1 MTRFFAPH
9 RVISALQRR
18 FALLIYAQTPV
29 GMKIH
34 ETRWQHYGIGQ
45 RCLRGLRPDYRQ
57 EEEMSMGKVIGIDLG
72 TTNSCVAVM
81 DGSQPRVIENSEGAR
96 TTPSIVAFKDD
107 ERLVGQPAKRQA
119 VTNPDNTVFAV
130 KRLIGR
136 RFDDPAVLKDK
147 ALVPFEIVN
156 GGNGDAW
163 VEASGEKYSPSQIS
177 AIILQKM
184 KETAESYLGED
195 VTQAVITVPA
205 YFNDAQRQ
213 ATKDAGKIAGLEVM
227 RIINEPTA
235 AALAYGLDKKDS
247 KTIAVYDL
255 GGGTFDVTILEIDDG
270 LFEVKSTNGDT
281 FLGGEDF
288 DMRIV
293 QYLAD
298 QFKKENNVD
307 LTKDKMA
314 LQRLKEAA
322 EKAKIE
328 LSSSSQTE
336 INQPFISMGSDGQ
349 PLHMVMKLT
358 RAKLESL
365 VSDLV
370 KRSMD
375 PCKAAL
381 KDAGL
386 TTGDIDEVILVG
398 GMTRMPRVMEEVTKF
413 FGKEPHKGVNPDEVV
428 AMGAAIQAG
437 VLQGDVKDVVLLDV
451 TPLSLGIE
459 TLGGVFTRLIDRNT
473 TIPTK
478 KSQVFST
485 AEDNQNAVTIRV
497 FQGERE
503 MASDNKMLGQFNL
516 EDIPP
521 APRGLPQIEVTFDIN
536 ADGIVSVSAKDKGTG
551 REQNITIQ
559 ASGGLSD
566 EDIEQMVRDAEE
578 NAEGDKQRKEM
589 VEARNQAESL
599 IHSTEKAMEEHKE
612 KVDPTTIEAIDLAI
626 AALKDDLEG
635 DNPDKIKSGIQNV
648 TEASMKLGEAIYK
661 AQQAEEA
668 GEAAEDDEGGPSGV
682 DDDIVDADFEDLDDD
697 KRS

>member
-1 MTRFFAPH
+1 
-9 RVISALQRR
+9 
-18 FALLIYAQTPV
+18 
-29 GMKIH
+29 
-34 ETRWQHYGIGQ
+34 
-45 RCLRGLRPDYRQ
+45 
-57 EEEMSMGKVIGIDLG
+57 MGKVIGIDLG
-72 TTNSCVAVM
+72 TTNSCVAIM
-81 DGSQPRVIENSEGAR
+81 DGSQPRVIENAEGAR
-96 TTPSIVAFKDD
+96 TTPSIVGFTDD

-119 VTNPDNTVFAV
+119 VTNPSNTIFGA

-136 RFDDPAVLKDK
+136 RIDDPDLAQDK
-147 ALVPFEIVN
+147 KNLPFSVVD

-163 VEASGEKYSPSQIS
+163 VEAKDEKYSPSQIS
-177 AIILQKM
+177 AFTLQKM
-184 KETAESYLGED
+184 KETAEGYLGED
-195 VTQAVITVPA
+195 VTEAVITVPA

-213 ATKDAGKIAGLEVM
+213 ATKDAGKIAGLDVL

-235 AALAYGLDKKDS
+235 AALAYGLDKKET

-293 QYLAD
+293 NYLAD
-298 QFKKENNVD
+298 EFKKENSVD
-307 LTKDKMA
+307 LTADKMA

-328 LSSSSQTE
+328 LSSANQTE
-336 INQPFISMGSDGQ
+336 VNQPFISMDGKTGQ

-365 VSDLV
+365 VNDLI
-370 KRSMD
+370 KSSIK
-375 PCKAAL
+375 PCQAAL
-381 KDAGL
+381 KDASL
-386 TTGDIDEVILVG
+386 STDDIDEIVLVG
-398 GMTRMPRVMEEVTKF
+398 GMTRMPKVIEEVTKF

-459 TLGGVFTRLIDRNT
+459 TLGGVFTRLIERNT

-503 MASDNKMLGQFNL
+503 LAADNKILSQFNL
-516 EDIPP
+516 EEIPP
-521 APRGLPQIEVTFDIN
+521 APRGMPQIEVTFDIDAN
-536 ADGIVSVSAKDKGTG
+536 GIVSVSAKDKGTG
-551 REQNITIQ
+551 KEQKITIQ

-566 EDIEQMVRDAEE
+566 EDIEQMVKDAEE
-578 NAEGDKQRKEM
+578 NAESDKERRELI
-589 VEARNQAESL
+589 EAKNQAESL
-599 IHSTEKAMEEHKE
+599 IHSTEKSMEDHSD
-612 KVDPTTIEAIDLAI
+612 KVDPTTIEAIELAI
-626 AALKDDLEG
+626 SALKDDLETG
-635 DNPDKIKSGIQNV
+635 NASKIKSGIQNV
-648 TEASMKLGEAIYK
+648 TDAAMKLGEAIYK
-661 AQQAEEA
+661 ANQENEED
-668 GEAAEDDEGGPSGV
+668 AAPFDASDNAAANA
-682 DDDIVDADFEDLDDD
+682 DDDILDADFEDLGDE
-697 KRS
+697 KK

>member
-1 MTRFFAPH
+1 MA
-9 RVISALQRR
+9 
-18 FALLIYAQTPV
+18 
-29 GMKIH
+29 
-34 ETRWQHYGIGQ
+34 
-45 RCLRGLRPDYRQ
+45 
-57 EEEMSMGKVIGIDLG
+57 KVIGIDLG
-72 TTNSCVAVM
+72 TTNSCVAIM
-81 DGSQPRVIENSEGAR
+81 DGSQPRVIENAEGAR
-96 TTPSIVAFKDD
+96 TTPSIVAFTDD

-119 VTNPDNTVFAV
+119 VTNPENTVFGV

-136 RFDDPAVLKDK
+136 RFDDADLAKDK
-147 ALVPFEIVN
+147 KNMPFAVIN

-163 VEASGEKYSPSQIS
+163 VEAKGEKYSPAQVS
-177 AIILQKM
+177 AVILQKM

-195 VTQAVITVPA
+195 VDQAVITVPA

-213 ATKDAGKIAGLEVM
+213 ATKDAGKIAGLEVL

-235 AALAYGLDKKDS
+235 AALAYGLDKKETQ
-247 KTIAVYDL
+247 TIAVYDL

-293 QYLAD
+293 NYLAD
-298 QFKKENNVD
+298 EFKKANGVD

-328 LSSSSQTE
+328 LSSASSTE
-336 INQPFISMGSDGQ
+336 INQPFISMGSDGS
-349 PLHMVMKLT
+349 PLHMVVKLT

-365 VSDLV
+365 VGDLI
-370 KRSMD
+370 KASMK
-375 PCKAAL
+375 PCAAAL

-386 TTGDIDEVILVG
+386 KTDDIDEVVLVG
-398 GMTRMPRVMEEVTKF
+398 GMTRMPKVIEEVTKF

-503 MASDNKMLGQFNL
+503 MAADNKMLGQFNL
-516 EDIPP
+516 EEIPP
-521 APRGLPQIEVTFDIN
+521 APRGMPQIEVTFDIDAN
-536 ADGIVSVSAKDKGTG
+536 GIVSVGASDKGTG
-551 REQNITIQ
+551 KEQKITIQ

-566 EDIEQMVRDAEE
+566 EDIDAMVRDAEE
-578 NAEGDKQRKEM
+578 NAEADKDRKEL
-589 VEARNQAESL
+589 VEAKNQAESL
-599 IHSTEKAMEEHKE
+599 IHSTEKSMEEHSD
-612 KVDPTTIEAIDLAI
+612 KVDPTTIEAIELAI

-635 DNPDKIKSGIQNV
+635 EDAGKIKSGIQNV
-648 TEASMKLGEAIYK
+648 TESAMKLGEAIYK
-661 AQQAEEA
+661 SAQEEA
-668 GEAAEDDEGGPSGV
+668 GEAEPDMPGADESAA
-682 DDDIVDADFEDLDDD
+682 DDIVDADFEDLDDD
-697 KRS
+697 KRG